1 MQYNQRVAERCF
13 GTFPCSAQVT
23 ALVHVSPAALHAGRP
38 RHAYGSC
45 SAWLVVLSM
54 TSTVQIFERSP
65 SGGRIQPLR
74 LCCSWCIYLM
84 QMHLGILGDSAS

>member
-1 MQYNQRVAERCF
+1 MGQPNTDGTVGNKKMQYDQKVAERCL

-45 SAWLVVLSM
+45 SAWLVVLS
-54 TSTVQIFERSP
+54 
-65 SGGRIQPLR
+65 
-74 LCCSWCIYLM
+74 
-84 QMHLGILGDSAS
+84 